1 MEEISDKQK
10 RRAYFVPDGQ
20 IGKVLSGMERVYEK
34 DFSAVN
40 PWMITVAQV
49 DEDDAIEFFVGA
61 HRATKFYEDN
71 TRPYFL
77 KYEDGVFV
85 RQWTGSYLDH
95 LCFSGGSYVD
105 EDYDGISTLKL
116 TESVLE
122 KGVLKQQV
130 GEFTIKGFC
139 PIRLAP

>member
-1 MEEISDKQK
+1 M
-10 RRAYFVPDGQ
+10 PDGQ
-20 IGKVLSGMERVYEK
+20 VGKVLLGMEQVHEQ
-34 DFSAVN
+34 DFSAVH

-49 DEDDAIEFFVGA
+49 DEDEAIDFFVGA
-61 HRATKFYEDN
+61 YRPTEFYKDN

-77 KYEDGVFV
+77 KYKDGVFV

-105 EDYDGISTLKL
+105 EDFDGISTLKL
-116 TESVLE
+116 DETVLD
-122 KGVLKQQV
+122 KGVLKHQV
-130 GEFTIKGFC
+130 GEFTIRGFS